1 MAAAKF
7 HDLKEVIST
16 RECYCLN
23 ENPSFPFGNLFIGD
37 ETLQLKSDADG
48 KSSHSPLLSSLLGR
62 G

>member
-48 KSSHSPLLSSLLGR
+48 TRVLSPLLAPLVGR
-62 G
+62 D